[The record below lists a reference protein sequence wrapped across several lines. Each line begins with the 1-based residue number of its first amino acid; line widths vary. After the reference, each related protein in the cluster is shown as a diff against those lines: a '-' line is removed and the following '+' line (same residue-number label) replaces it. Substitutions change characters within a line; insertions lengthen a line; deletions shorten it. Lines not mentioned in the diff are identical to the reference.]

1 MSPIDVF
8 TIDKAQ
14 LWEWAGWQGCWCDC
28 MGVQNQADSLRKGS
42 YLVVSNYAWFGGM
55 QVRPVVW
62 ERFGSLRA
70 ALSYIDE
77 ITDGLGHNYRGYG
90 GCGVNG
96 MGYAEEYEIW
106 HVVEG
111 AYSHMVPDSPATVEV
126 YDVQASAFCDLCELG
141 EEEYP
146 YAGLGSFGNFC
157 PLDCGGYVLVD
168 QIDGGQPFMI
178 YASDSLD
185 TLKEMAETR
194 QTKDGKRVSWEIW
207 HVVPDQQETAPA
219 YDSPEN
225 QARIAAE
232 VEDLETDLFILHVY
246 LDALKHDPS
255 AFESVVAEMAAV

>member
-1 MSPIDVF
+1 MSPIGVYMV
-8 TIDKAQ
+8 DKKQ
-14 LWEWAGWQGCWCDC
+14 LWEWAGWQNHYCDSI
-28 MGVQNQADSLRKGS
+28 GVQNRAESLRRGS

-62 ERFGSLRA
+62 ERFGSLRR
-70 ALSYIDE
+70 ALAYIDE
-77 ITDGLGHNYRGYG
+77 ITDGLGYSYRSTH
-90 GCGVNG
+90 GVNG
-96 MGYAEEYEIW
+96 IGYAEEYEVW
-106 HVVEG
+106 QVVEG
-111 AYSHMVPDSPATVEV
+111 AYSEMVPDSPATVEV
-126 YDVQASAFCDLCELG
+126 YDIQVSALCDLCELG

-146 YAGLGSFGNFC
+146 YAGLGSFGCFC

-185 TLKEMAETR
+185 YLKEMAGTR
-194 QTKDGKRVSWEIW
+194 QTADGKRVSWEIW

-232 VEDLETDLFILHVY
+232 VEDLERDLFILHVY

-255 AFESVVAEMAAV
+255 AFESVVAEMAVM